1 MDFDPGPAEA
11 FVSTNGLVDI
21 FVAKYTTDGEFVW
34 AFNIGSNDSMLADQ
48 GIALAADNLGSIY
61 VTGLFQGSDVDFDPG
76 PGSTNLSSH
85 GSTDIFLAKYSVDG
99 VLSYAFNIG
108 GASSDIGIG
117 LGVDGSGNPHLTGLI
132 SGTEVDFDPGP
143 DTKLLSSVGEGDI
156 FVAKYSGTVD
166 LFFAFNIGSVQSED
180 GKDLVVDHVG
190 NIYVTGRFQGENVDF
205 DPGPEPLM
213 LSSNG
218 GNDVFVAKY
227 NQRLNMDSGEVQVGA
242 LTARVITPDPAS
254 SRYEQTRKNPGTA
267 ATAPVRRPGAGA
279 AMSAKATT
287 TPQSC

>member
-34 AFNIGSNDSMLADQ
+34 AFNVGSNDSMLADQ

-61 VTGLFQGSDVDFDPG
+61 VTGLFQGSDVDFDPV

-132 SGTEVDFDPGP
+132 SGTE
-143 DTKLLSSVGEGDI
+143 
-156 FVAKYSGTVD
+156 
-166 LFFAFNIGSVQSED
+166 
-180 GKDLVVDHVG
+180 
-190 NIYVTGRFQGENVDF
+190 VDF

-279 AMSAKATT
+279 AMSAKAIT